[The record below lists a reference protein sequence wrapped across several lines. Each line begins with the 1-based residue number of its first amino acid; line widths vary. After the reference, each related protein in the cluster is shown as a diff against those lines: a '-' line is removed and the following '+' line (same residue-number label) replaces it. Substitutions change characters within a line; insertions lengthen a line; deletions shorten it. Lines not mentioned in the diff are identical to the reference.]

1 MLFVQSGEK
10 MKAHTL
16 KRELARILWLGV
28 SIFFAAH
35 SGLIHAQTTNGAIL
49 GTISDPSNAAVP
61 GATVTIKSVET
72 GAQQSATTD
81 SNGGYNIPNLQVG
94 HYAITVSRSGFKTAV
109 LPSVELQVAQQAKID
124 TVLQVG
130 EVSEQVE
137 VTADASPLLNAV
149 TSSVGQVIDTK
160 TIASTPLNG
169 RNFWQLTQLTPGV
182 SFIQGGQLIPTGGTS
197 IRASAVNVNV
207 SGLNPAWTGWYLDG
221 ANITEFQLGGTLI
234 QPNVDALQEFKV
246 ESGNM
251 GAQYGHFPTLINA
264 TLKSG
269 SNQFHGVMYEFLR
282 NSALDAKNYFF
293 VPPAGSDERDEPLHR
308 NQFGFALGGPIY
320 RDKTFFFVDLQSTL
334 LTQAEDFNNAVPT
347 VAERGGDFSASST
360 IIKNPLTGQPFQGN
374 VIPNSMISPQ
384 AKFLVPF
391 MPLPNY
397 TSGATSYAS
406 NTNGLKQQLDIG
418 DIRIDEQL
426 LPSDHI
432 MGRYS
437 LADNRETDPNPYAA
451 LGTFPLRSRGQNAI
465 VRETHIFDAKWI
477 NEAQVSYYRSLINFN
492 SSLNGTNFNDQ
503 AGIQGFDQ
511 LNTPAAFYTFPSITI
526 ANYSNYVGGSAGN
539 VPKKNKLRSWQYAD
553 RVSYTSG
560 KNEIQF
566 GYENYHNTFMYQLG
580 QNSTGVFTFNGNYS
594 GDNFADFL
602 LGYPQSVARSYF
614 RSLYG
619 DAGNLQSMY
628 VQDDY
633 RLRPNFTINI
643 GMRWEINSFL
653 KGVKG
658 QITGYDTATNK
669 IIVPSD
675 IDLAVPAVAT
685 LYPLFSDR
693 IETTNSVGLPEGIR
707 PTAWHNLSPRIGFA
721 YSPRPDWVLRSAY
734 GVFYDFPD
742 DNALNNTETAVP
754 FVAAQTINNTKP
766 TPTLTI
772 GDYFQGQP
780 IVGPNPNP
788 GSQCAFGFAALSCST
803 PDLSSMTPHQQ
814 NQYVQEWNL
823 AVQHQFGS
831 RVSLDVAYV
840 GNRTTHM
847 VQSFNVNDPTPAPGN
862 VQLRRPI
869 QEWGNVALSSFSESA
884 NYNALQAKLETRVWK
899 GATLLASYTYGKCM
913 SDGTFNVSRE
923 ALNSGIR
930 YYGVCSFNL
939 THNLVISYL
948 YNLPV
953 GKGHALLGNIPAWGS
968 AVISNW
974 QISGVTT
981 IQSGLPFTPTISTD
995 NANTGVAAQRPN
1007 VSGQAT
1013 YLKRP
1018 SCWFYISANAAC
1030 RALDPTAT
1038 ANFSVPAQFTYG
1050 NGGVFTMKAA
1060 DLVQFDFAVLK
1071 PVSLGRE
1078 RSLELR
1084 AEFFNLF
1091 NHPTFAAPSTNIDS
1105 GSGAQVTS
1113 TLNAAR
1119 EVELSAKVIF

>member
-1 MLFVQSGEK
+1 
-10 MKAHTL
+10 MKAHIFKSYLT
-16 KRELARILWLGV
+16 KILCLGV
-28 SIFFAAH
+28 WLFVAVH
-35 SGLIHAQTTNGAIL
+35 SGMMQAQTTNGTIL

-61 GATVTIKSVET
+61 GAIVTAKSIET

-81 SNGGYNIPNLQVG
+81 SMGGYTIPNLQVG
-94 HYAITVSRSGFKTAV
+94 HYSITVIRPGFKAAV
-109 LPSVELQVAQQAKID
+109 LPNVELQVAQQAKID
-124 TVLQVG
+124 TVLQLG
-130 EVSEQVE
+130 EVTELIE

-160 TIASTPLNG
+160 TISSTPLNG

-182 SFIQGGQLIPTGGTS
+182 SFIQGGQLIPTGGIS

-207 SGLNPAWTGWYLDG
+207 SGLNPAWTGWYMDG

-251 GAQYGHFPTLINA
+251 GAQYGHFPSLINA

-269 SNQFHGVMYEFLR
+269 SNQFHGVLYEFLR

-293 VPPAGSDERDEPLHR
+293 VPPPGSNERDEQLHK
-308 NQFGFALGGPIY
+308 NQFGAALGGPIY
-320 RDKTFFFVDLQSTL
+320 RDKTFFFIDLQSTL

-347 VAERGGDFSASST
+347 LAERGGDFSAST
-360 IIKNPLTGQPFQGN
+360 IIIKNPLTGLPFQGN
-374 VIPNSMISPQ
+374 RIPAGMISSQ
-384 AKFLVPF
+384 AQFLVPF
-391 MPLPNY
+391 MPKPNY
-397 TSGATSYAS
+397 TSGTTSYAS
-406 NTNGLKQQLDIG
+406 NTNGLKQQLDVG
-418 DIRIDEQL
+418 DIRVDHQL
-426 LPSDHI
+426 FASDRI

-437 LADNRETDPNPYAA
+437 ISDNRETDPNPYAA
-451 LGTFPLRSRGQNAI
+451 LGTFPLRSRGQDAI
-465 VRETHIFDAKWI
+465 IRETHIFNSKWL

-492 SSLNGTNFNDQ
+492 SSLNGTNFNDM

-560 KNEIQF
+560 KNQIQF

-633 RLRPNFTINI
+633 RLRPNLTVNI
-643 GMRWEINSFL
+643 GMRSEINSFL

-658 QITGYDTATNK
+658 QITGYDTSNNK
-669 IIVPSD
+669 IIVPSG
-675 IDLAVPAVAT
+675 IDLGVPAVAT

-693 IETTNSVGLPEGIR
+693 IETTNSVGLPQGIR

-721 YSPRPDWVLRSAY
+721 YSLRSDWVFRSAY
-734 GVFYDFPD
+734 GIFYDFPD

-754 FVAAQTINNTKP
+754 FVAAQTITNTKP
-766 TPTLTI
+766 APTLTF

-780 IVGPNPNP
+780 IVGPNP
-788 GSQCAFGFAALSCST
+788 GSTCASGFATNSCST

-823 AVQHQFGS
+823 AVQHQFGTK
-831 RVSLDVAYV
+831 VSLDIAYV
-840 GNRTTHM
+840 GNKTTHM
-847 VQSFNVNDPTPAPGN
+847 VQSFNSNDPTPGPGN

-869 QEWGNVALSSFSESA
+869 QQWGNLALASFSEGA
-884 NYNALQAKLETRVWK
+884 NYNALQSKLETRLWK

-913 SDGTFNVSRE
+913 SDGTFNVARE

-930 YYGVCSFNL
+930 YYGVCSYNL

-948 YNLPV
+948 YNLPI
-953 GKGHALLGNIPAWGS
+953 GRGHALLGNLPAWGN
-968 AVISNW
+968 AVIGNW

-995 NANTGVAAQRPN
+995 NANTGVGAQRPN
-1007 VSGQAT
+1007 VSGHAT

-1018 SCWFYISANAAC
+1018 SCWFYISANATC
-1030 RALDPTAT
+1030 RALDPGAT
-1038 ANFSVPAQFTYG
+1038 ANFSVPSQYTYG

-1060 DLVQFDFAVLK
+1060 DLVQFDFAALK
-1071 PVSLGRE
+1071 PFPLGHE

-1113 TLNAAR
+1113 TLNASR
-1119 EVELSAKVIF
+1119 EVELSAKISF